1 LHNPFHIRYI
11 AARGCLWVLLIAFAN
26 TFINVQDDF
35 LYDRYGEE
43 DISVNETET
52 IVEWVLEDVLD
63 IDDAIPE
70 ETENDPE
77 KKLPGFLFDTDDT
90 IFLVTHL
97 GFVTSSELKW
107 PVDQSSIADIFNS
120 ITVPPPDQSV

>member
-1 LHNPFHIRYI
+1 MRNPFPIRYI
-11 AARGCLWVLLIAFAN
+11 AARRCLWVLLLAFAN

-35 LYDRYGEE
+35 LYNRYGEE

-77 KKLPGFLFDTDDT
+77 KKVPGFLFDTDDT
-90 IFLVTHL
+90 IFPVNDDHFMVL
-97 GFVTSSELKW
+97 SKLKW
-107 PVDQSSIADIFNS
+107 PVATSSIAIMFKS
-120 ITVPPPDQSV
+120 ITEPPPDKSV